1 MIISEQYGFIFVHIP
16 KTAGLAVTDA
26 FGKYGRPRGR
36 TIWRSIS
43 RRLPFQESPA
53 SAHFRVHEP
62 VSKMI
67 AKLSRPVFDS
77 FVSFSVIRNP
87 FDHAVSHYE
96 YMKQFRIESTAQKV
110 GEMSFRDYLEYRMKP
125 PFWNDTIFARM
136 PDQCYYLMDGD
147 GKIAVNRLVRF
158 EQLGTE
164 LESLSRDL
172 KLPDFNLR
180 HVNKTQAAKK
190 PMDDYFD
197 ATTIDLVRRIYDR
210 DFDAL
215 GYSRDYPVVAK
226 S

>member
-1 MIISEQYGFIFVHIP
+1 MIISEQCGFIFVHIP

-43 RRLPFQESPA
+43 RRLPFQESPTN
-53 SAHFRVHEP
+53 AHFRVHEP
-62 VSKMI
+62 ATKMI

-96 YMKQFRIESTAQKV
+96 YMKQFRIKSTAQKI
-110 GEMSFRDYLEYRMKP
+110 GEMSFREYLEYRMKP

-136 PDQCYYLMDGD
+136 PDQCYYLVDKE
-147 GKIAVNRLVRF
+147 GKVAVKRLIRF
-158 EQLGTE
+158 EDLRSE
-164 LESLSRDL
+164 LEGLSRDL

-180 HVNKTQAAKK
+180 HVNKTKAAKK
-190 PMDDYFD
+190 PMGAYYD
-197 ATTIDLVRRIYDR
+197 AATIELVREIYAR
-210 DFDAL
+210 DFDNL
-215 GYSRDYPVVAK
+215 GYSREFSA
-226 S
+226 SGEF